1 MEQGQRLNSS
11 DVWATGGMQ
20 EVTQVS
26 GVAGGVMGIDGM
38 EAGLELDVFHQP
50 DVLVIIL
57 YVVVLVASLGA
68 NTLLIFIVIKFQYM
82 RSVTNIFLVNLSVAD
97 LLVTLFC
104 MPVQISKS
112 VTLLW
117 PFGELMCK
125 TVNFLQGVAVSSS
138 VFTITAMSV
147 DRYLAVTQSVRAAW
161 LPSRRG
167 ACALLVALWMVS
179 LAIFAPLLAVAAV
192 QRETVP
198 VLLTTRNASYWV
210 ERNVEFCTEKWPDSI
225 RKELYGTFSFV
236 LVYAIPGCIVV
247 ISYSLMGRRLCSVLP
262 PFDQGAGSAN
272 SQQRIRLVRERKRVA
287 WILLLLAVLFAMCWL
302 PYNIL
307 QLLVDI
313 NAVQPDAVAPLMP
326 YTLLAGHANSAINP
340 IVYCLMTRNFRRSLR
355 KLLCHDPGN
364 IHSSTHF
371 HMHGLRQKSNTSSMR
386 TATTGTFRSSTANRL
401 PPPAAAPNV
410 HCARVNWAASVK
422 DPSGKDHNKPH
433 YL

>member
-1 MEQGQRLNSS
+1 MPVKSFNTSLSSLNWSEAVW
-11 DVWATGGMQ
+11 DVPPM
-20 EVTQVS
+20 
-26 GVAGGVMGIDGM
+26 
-38 EAGLELDVFHQP
+38 ELDMFYRP
-50 DVLVIIL
+50 DVVIIVL
-57 YVVVLVASLGA
+57 YVAVLTASLSA

-117 PFGELMCK
+117 YFGEVMCK

-147 DRYLAVTQSVRAAW
+147 DRYLAITQSLRQPW
-161 LPSRRG
+161 IPSRRG
-167 ACALLVALWMVS
+167 ACSLLVGIWLIS

-192 QRETVP
+192 EREVIP
-198 VLLTTRNASYWV
+198 LLVRTRNGSIWV
-210 ERNVEFCTEKWPDSI
+210 ERSVEFCTEKWPDTI
-225 RKELYGTFSFV
+225 KKEMFGALSFI
-236 LVYAIPGCIVV
+236 LVYAVPGCVVV

-262 PFDQGAGSAN
+262 PFDQAEGSAS

-287 WILLLLAVLFAMCWL
+287 LILLLLAVLFALCWL

-307 QLLVDI
+307 QLMIDV
-313 NAVQPDAVAPLMP
+313 NAVQVESVAVMLP
-326 YTLLAGHANSAINP
+326 YTLLLGHANSAINP

-355 KLLCHDPGN
+355 KLICHDTGN

-371 HMHGLRQKSNTSSMR
+371 HMQGIRQKSNTSSGR
-386 TATTGTFRSSTANRL
+386 TCTTVTFRSSQQGRLSYSPSIQYGKVQRSCSRDPNR
-401 PPPAAAPNV
+401 
-410 HCARVNWAASVK
+410 K
-422 DPSGKDHNKPH
+422 DRGHKPQF
-433 YL
+433 L